1 MFGWLWLRL
10 FQQQKKKQVKVA
22 HPHLKLQSQLIML
35 LLPFETVYDFLQ
47 GDIEIDYNE
56 SKVLKSLKRRLG
68 LLRIKNQTQTRIDS
82 FFK

>member
-1 MFGWLWLRL
+1 M
-10 FQQQKKKQVKVA
+10 
-22 HPHLKLQSQLIML
+22 ML
-35 LLPFETVYDFLQ
+35 LLPFETVYDFLR